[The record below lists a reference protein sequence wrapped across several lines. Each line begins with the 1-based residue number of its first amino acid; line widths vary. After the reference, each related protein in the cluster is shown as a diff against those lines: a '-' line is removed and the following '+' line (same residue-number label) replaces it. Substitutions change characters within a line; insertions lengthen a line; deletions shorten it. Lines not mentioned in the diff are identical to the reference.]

1 MIVKHS
7 INLSNAD
14 SDFFS
19 WWGWWIKK
27 SHSWSLLWWFNGGD
41 YGWWWGSPK
50 LWFSRRLTLS
60 VLKFKESSFVLSQ
73 THLIQTCQWTTEAS
87 FTSILSQNK
96 SSAKPRST
104 TKVLKLFVSSC
115 GAEQKKS
122 EAGAVTETVRKAR
135 RQSLATETKKNTKH
149 RSKFQHAQF
158 LSKFSLHKDEALLCT
173 TKKFTPS
180 IESWSIARQGCHIA
194 TPGVTSENRAF
205 ALRIPGMRTT
215 SMALVTF
222 W

>member
-1 MIVKHS
+1 
-7 INLSNAD
+7 
-14 SDFFS
+14 
-19 WWGWWIKK
+19 
-27 SHSWSLLWWFNGGD
+27 
-41 YGWWWGSPK
+41 
-50 LWFSRRLTLS
+50 
-60 VLKFKESSFVLSQ
+60 
-73 THLIQTCQWTTEAS
+73 
-87 FTSILSQNK
+87 
-96 SSAKPRST
+96 
-104 TKVLKLFVSSC
+104 VSSC

-222 W
+222 